1 MPTAPLVRFGT
12 SSFTAEGWV
21 GPFYAQGT
29 EPRDVLR
36 VYARTFDTVE
46 VDATY
51 SAIPSA
57 RTVDGWV
64 EKTPEGFVLAAKFPR
79 SIVHGGDAER
89 PDPARVLDLE
99 ATAADR
105 DRFLEVMSRLGPRLG
120 PLVLQFP
127 YFNKTA
133 FASPAPFLER
143 LDRFLEA
150 LPKGHAYAVEVR
162 NKAFMGKPL
171 RDLCAKHRVAMVLVD
186 QAWMPHGD
194 EVEAKMDPVT
204 ADFAYLRLLGDR
216 AEIEKL
222 TTTWDRE
229 VIDRADRMARW
240 ADLLARLAARG
251 VRTFVYVNNHY
262 AGHAPTTTKRLM
274 EMYRARGG
282 VTAEGGKEAG
292 GVGGGGAGAS
302 GAPPGRSRTDPEW
315 EWPPV

>member
-1 MPTAPLVRFGT
+1 MTAPLVRFGT

-21 GPFYAQGT
+21 GPFYAKGT
-29 EPRDVLR
+29 EPRDFLR

-51 SAIPSA
+51 YAIPSA
-57 RTVDGWV
+57 RTVDGWA

-89 PDPARVLDLE
+89 PDPTRLLVPE
-99 ATAADR
+99 ATADDR

-127 YFNKTA
+127 YFNKAA

-150 LPKGHAYAVEVR
+150 LPKGRAYAVEVR
-162 NKAFMGKPL
+162 NKTFVGKPL
-171 RDLCAKHRVAMVLVD
+171 RDLCAKHGVAMVLVD

-204 ADFAYLRLLGDR
+204 ADFAYVRLLGDR

-229 VIDRADRMARW
+229 VLDRADRMERW
-240 ADLLARLAARG
+240 ADLLSRLTARG

-274 EMYRARGG
+274 EMYRRRVGG
-282 VTAEGGKEAG
+282 SADAPKEE
-292 GVGGGGAGAS
+292 GGGGGGDA
-302 GAPPGRSRTDPEW
+302 APLDPPPKRRTDPEW